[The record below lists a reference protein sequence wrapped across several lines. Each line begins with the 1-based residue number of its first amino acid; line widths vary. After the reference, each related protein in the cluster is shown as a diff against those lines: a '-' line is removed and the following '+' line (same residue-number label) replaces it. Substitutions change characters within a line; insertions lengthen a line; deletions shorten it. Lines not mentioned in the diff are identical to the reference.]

1 MISTYEKVLWTA
13 TRLLR
18 VLSAWI
24 PVKYEIVA
32 QDPLLDFFNHCLECH
47 SSRVITNALWTMR
60 NLSDIAV
67 DNITSDVSVNVVKQL
82 LSQLRLNI
90 CSDSYGAHYST
101 NTGGDTPVSR
111 CVLGAL
117 ANLTCRNNAA
127 KSYVVR
133 HNGIDL
139 ILQVLYTE
147 ISGQKNYYHTFCDNL
162 NQSMSNMS
170 IQCNHDEDDHSNTI
184 KKSFNKLHNNNDHY
198 VTEYPTIATATT
210 TTTSTTPTTTTTES
224 SINSNQI
231 NHSSSSSPSPPSS
244 SPSLLLLSF
253 NNSITIKN
261 YLIKQKN
268 LLNLSIFN
276 STLDLIEAG
285 LRCLSHL
292 TIGHM
297 ELINVYHYFIHQRIA
312 FKLIISIG
320 NIYLPSLLSFP
331 FDQYINLC
339 KDTTNN
345 TTYNTTSTSS
355 SSSTTT
361 TTTTGTTNWEFDCLT
376 QILQLTKTWTILV
389 RNLCINY
396 YSTEFKSNAKLMN
409 NNNNNNNNNNSHL
422 WPKHL
427 RSQLRHG
434 IHKLVQHLRHLIN
447 SIPRDL
453 QPKELKP
460 TMEFVHHVSMTL
472 FSLNNNNNNN
482 NNHNNSTN
490 TEYESQ

>member
-24 PVKYEIVA
+24 PVKYEIIA
-32 QDPLLDFFNHCLECH
+32 QDPHLDFFTHCLECH

-67 DNITSDVSVNVVKQL
+67 NNITSDVSVNIVRQL
-82 LSQLRLNI
+82 LHQLRLNI
-90 CSDSYGAHYST
+90 CSDSYGAYYST
-101 NTGGDTPVSR
+101 NTGGDTPMSR

-139 ILQVLYTE
+139 IMQILYSE

-162 NQSMSNMS
+162 SQSMLNMS
-170 IQCNHDEDDHSNTI
+170 IQCKNDNDHSNI
-184 KKSFNKLHNNNDHY
+184 FKKCLNKLHNSDDNNNNNNHY
-198 VTEYPTIATATT
+198 HVTKSPIIATT
-210 TTTSTTPTTTTTES
+210 TV
-224 SINSNQI
+224 
-231 NHSSSSSPSPPSS
+231 SSSLPII
-244 SPSLLLLSF
+244 
-253 NNSITIKN
+253 NNQS
-261 YLIKQKN
+261 IKQKN
-268 LLNLSIFN
+268 ELHLLNHFSSYNNNNKLNNLLNISIFN

-312 FKLIISIG
+312 SKLIISM
-320 NIYLPSLLSFP
+320 
-331 FDQYINLC
+331 
-339 KDTTNN
+339 
-345 TTYNTTSTSS
+345 
-355 SSSTTT
+355 
-361 TTTTGTTNWEFDCLT
+361 
-376 QILQLTKTWTILV
+376 V

-396 YSTEFKSNAKLMN
+396 YYNDEFTSITKANSYDTLL
-409 NNNNNNNNNNSHL
+409 NNNNNSNNNNTNL

-427 RSQLRHG
+427 RSQFRHG
-434 IHKLVQHLRHLIN
+434 IHKLVQNLRHLIN
-447 SIPRDL
+447 TIPRDL

-460 TMEFVHHVSMTL
+460 TMEFVHNVSMTL
-472 FSLNNNNNNN
+472 FSLNSNNNNNN
-482 NNHNNSTN
+482 NGHINNSTTTN
-490 TEYESQ
+490 YDSQ